1 MDGLV
6 VEFVRTELNI
16 RGGGRSRRLGRCLNQ
31 GAGGGRCGSLLDRG
45 RGGIRRYLQRVTG
58 VAPLRPVRSC
68 WLRDRG
74 GGDGKEVIV
83 RGGELGAEQLREEL
97 NTFCQDLK
105 MFLLRKLD
113 VMVLSPTFFQSTD
126 GCCC

>member
-16 RGGGRSRRLGRCLNQ
+16 RGGGRGRRLGGCLNQ
-31 GAGGGRCGSLLDRG
+31 GTGGWRCGSLLDRG

-68 WLRDRG
+68 LLGDRG
-74 GGDGKEVIV
+74 GGDSKEVIV
-83 RGGELGAEQLREEL
+83 RCGELGAEQLREEL

-105 MFLLRKLD
+105 IFLLIK
-113 VMVLSPTFFQSTD
+113 
-126 GCCC
+126 